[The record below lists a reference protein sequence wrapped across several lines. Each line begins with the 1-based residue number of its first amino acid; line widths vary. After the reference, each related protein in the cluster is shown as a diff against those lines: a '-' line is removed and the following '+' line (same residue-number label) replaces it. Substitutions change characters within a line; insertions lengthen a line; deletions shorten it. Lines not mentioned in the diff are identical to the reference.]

1 MRVHS
6 RWFRPR
12 ARGLEESAGALA
24 FVAWRVSRAML
35 ERMRR
40 AGFTLDAGPPYFEF
54 LSEALVFALQVA
66 WRVGYDRLDAA
77 GRDAFATAAARR
89 AAAIL
94 AGNEAELLG
103 GADAARIEE
112 RFIARLNRR
121 FDDYA
126 PFGHGP
132 AGPDFA
138 FLRCFASFLAE
149 VVPEPDRRWVHD
161 QVIAIEGPEA
171 AATIERALAG
181 LLAPTPAA
189 ACSRRGALP

>member
-12 ARGLEESAGALA
+12 TRGPEEPAGALA
-24 FVAWRVSRAML
+24 FVAWRVSCAML
-35 ERMRR
+35 DRMRR
-40 AGFTLDAGPPYFEF
+40 AGFTLDAGPVYFEF
-54 LSEALVFALQVA
+54 LSETLVFALQVA
-66 WRVGYDRLDAA
+66 WRVGYDRLDPAE
-77 GRDAFATAAARR
+77 RDAFATAAARR
-89 AAAIL
+89 SAAIL
-94 AGNEAELLG
+94 AGNEADLLG
-103 GADAARIEE
+103 ESEPAHIEE

-138 FLRCFASFLAE
+138 FLRCFASFLCE
-149 VVPEPDRRWVHD
+149 VVPEADRRWVHD

-171 AATIERALAG
+171 AATIARALAG
-181 LLAPTPAA
+181 LLAKGPAA
-189 ACSRRGALP
+189 ARSRHGVLP

>member
-12 ARGLEESAGALA
+12 ARGIEEPAGALA
-24 FVAWRVSRAML
+24 LVAWRVSRAML

-40 AGFTLDAGPPYFEF
+40 AGFTLDAGPLYFEF
-54 LSEALVFALQVA
+54 LSEALVFSLQVA
-66 WRVGYDRLDAA
+66 WRVAYDRMDAA
-77 GRDAFATAAARR
+77 EREAFATVAARR
-89 AAAIL
+89 SAAIL

-103 GADAARIEE
+103 ESKPERIEQ

-138 FLRCFASFLAE
+138 FLRCFASFLCE

-161 QVIAIEGPEA
+161 QVIAIEGREA
-171 AATIERALAG
+171 AATIARALAG
-181 LLAPTPAA
+181 LLAAA
-189 ACSRRGALP
+189 PGAARGRRRALT